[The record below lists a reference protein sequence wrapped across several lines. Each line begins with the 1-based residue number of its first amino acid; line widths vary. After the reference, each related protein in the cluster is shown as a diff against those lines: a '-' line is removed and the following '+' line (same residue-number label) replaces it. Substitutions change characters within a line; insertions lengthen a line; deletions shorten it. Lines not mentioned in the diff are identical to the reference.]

1 MQVFFKKKKYH
12 KAKFWYIVMFLS
24 IPQKRIIYIVCSYV
38 HAYACLTTP
47 TYLQLIKT
55 DRERKID
62 DVRNQLPMTSYRTAH
77 DVICDKNTRWLRSS
91 RISDETFYKHKS
103 SM

>member
-1 MQVFFKKKKYH
+1 MHAGFFFKKNAIKQS
-12 KAKFWYIVMFLS
+12 FDIYIVMFLS

-62 DVRNQLPMTSYRTAH
+62 DVR
-77 DVICDKNTRWLRSS
+77 
-91 RISDETFYKHKS
+91 RISS
-103 SM
+103 

>member
-1 MQVFFKKKKYH
+1 MQVFLKKN
-12 KAKFWYIVMFLS
+12 AITQSFDIVMFLS

-62 DVRNQLPMTSYRTAH
+62 DVR
-77 DVICDKNTRWLRSS
+77 
-91 RISDETFYKHKS
+91 RISS
-103 SM
+103 

>member
-1 MQVFFKKKKYH
+1 MQVFFKKN
-12 KAKFWYIVMFLS
+12 AITQTFDIVMFLS
-24 IPQKRIIYIVCSYV
+24 IPQKRIIYIMCSYV

-62 DVRNQLPMTSYRTAH
+62 DVRS
-77 DVICDKNTRWLRSS
+77 ISS
-91 RISDETFYKHKS
+91 
-103 SM
+103 

>member
-1 MQVFFKKKKYH
+1 MQVFFFFKN
-12 KAKFWYIVMFLS
+12 AITQTFDIVMFLS

-62 DVRNQLPMTSYRTAH
+62 DVRS
-77 DVICDKNTRWLRSS
+77 ISS
-91 RISDETFYKHKS
+91 
-103 SM
+103 

>member
-1 MQVFFKKKKYH
+1 MQVFFFLKN
-12 KAKFWYIVMFLS
+12 AITQTFDIVMFLS
-24 IPQKRIIYIVCSYV
+24 IPQKRIIYILCSYV

-62 DVRNQLPMTSYRTAH
+62 DVRS
-77 DVICDKNTRWLRSS
+77 ISS
-91 RISDETFYKHKS
+91 
-103 SM
+103 

>member
-1 MQVFFKKKKYH
+1 MQVFFFLKN
-12 KAKFWYIVMFLS
+12 AITQTFDIVMFLS

-62 DVRNQLPMTSYRTAH
+62 DVRS
-77 DVICDKNTRWLRSS
+77 ISS
-91 RISDETFYKHKS
+91 
-103 SM
+103 